1 MWLVSVSLWSS
12 CLLLQG
18 VTNEHFIVW
27 MRTAALPQFRK
38 LYGKINTDIPAG
50 TTLTFKTDAY
60 FEVASFGGKKSLG
73 EWWRGGGR
81 VRVVCCGVAAR
92 RWRARR
98 SLPSVRLT
106 LAMRCGSG
114 AVLSTVS
121 WFGGK
126 NNFLGISYIVV
137 GSICLA
143 LALAFAAKQ
152 AICPRKLGDTRY
164 LGWKEQ

>member
-1 MWLVSVSLWSS
+1 
-12 CLLLQG
+12 
-18 VTNEHFIVW
+18 

-73 EWWRGGGR
+73 EWCCSGAAEKAWGGGR
-81 VRVVCCGVAAR
+81 VRLVCCGVAAR

-98 SLPSVRLT
+98 SLPSQRLT
-106 LAMRCGSG
+106 LVMRCGSG